1 MMYTRRLTIMEDAS
15 LKNQLINS
23 ILQKQQFQQ
32 HQQQKSAAP
41 TQGQSRAN
49 AVKTVEL
56 PDQAVLDEF
65 KNQVKM
71 WVEIDNNIRKL
82 KQAARE
88 RNVVKK
94 QLTEKILMFMAK
106 YNIEDLNTRDGSR
119 LRYKVSSVKEPL
131 TANKIKERLEKNIG
145 NINSLDDLNEKV
157 FTAKKVERVSLRRLK
172 RQTLDV

>member
-1 MMYTRRLTIMEDAS
+1 MEDAS

-32 HQQQKSAAP
+32 YQHQKSVGGATTSIGSP
-41 TQGQSRAN
+41 STKAN

-56 PDQAVLDEF
+56 PDQAVLEEF

-71 WVEIDNNIRKL
+71 WIEIDNNIRKL

-145 NINSLDDLNEKV
+145 NIHSVDDLNEKV

-172 RQTLDV
+172 RQTLDI